1 MKNKILALA
10 LGILAVVVLVGGL
23 YYALTYLGYVGNLLI
38 SFFSANSVESINTC
52 GLYVPQG
59 FNEIRDQIATSI
71 LPMLYLGLP
80 LTLLL
85 ISVLMFL
92 SGLFYGKHTM
102 ETAAEMHKE
111 REEHIQREVER
122 RVGGRPGAAQARE
135 EEEEK
140 PEKPKAGGKQFPSR
154 K

>member
-1 MKNKILALA
+1 MKNKLLAL
-10 LGILAVVVLVGGL
+10 LFGVFGVVVLVGGL
-23 YYALTYLGYVGNLLI
+23 YYALSYLGYIGNLLI
-38 SFFSANSVESINTC
+38 SFFSANSVDSITTC
-52 GLYVPQG
+52 GLFVPQG

-80 LTLLL
+80 ITLLA

-92 SGLFYGKHTM
+92 SGFFYGKHTM
-102 ETAAEMHKE
+102 ETAAETHKQ

-122 RVGGRPGAAQARE
+122 RVGGRPA

-140 PEKPKAGGKQFPSR
+140 PGAKGKPLSR